1 MKISVIIPTYE
12 ETKETLTQTVDQ
24 FLNFENIEVIIS
36 DSSVSK
42 IPKHS
47 WFKKKVTIV
56 YSPKTNISAGRNIG
70 AKHSS
75 NKMLM
80 FLDADV
86 KLKSINKTLS
96 CIKREFVYHKHYN
109 CIILKMSIDEKYK
122 QPIDKFCC
130 EFVNLTNS
138 IMGTGRGE
146 CIIVKKKIFEKVGKF
161 DVNRNVCE
169 DADLVK
175 RCAPVVYPN
184 LYYTESGR
192 RIHKLGWLRM
202 HYEWKLNT
210 IDPSR
215 EWLPVVR

>member
-12 ETKETLTQTVDQ
+12 EPKETLIQTVDQ

-42 IPKHS
+42 IPKHR

-56 YSPKTNISAGRNIG
+56 YSPKTNISTGRNIG

-75 NKMLM
+75 NEILM

-96 CIKREFVYHKHYN
+96 CIKHEFVYHKHYN
-109 CIILKMSIDEKYK
+109 CIILKTSVDEKYK
-122 QPIDKFCC
+122 QPNDKFFC
-130 EFVNLTNS
+130 EVINLRNF

-146 CIIVKKKIFEKVGKF
+146 CIIVKKKLFEQVGKF
-161 DVNRNVCE
+161 DVNKNVAE
-169 DADLVK
+169 DVDLIK
-175 RCAPVVYPN
+175 RCAPVVYPD

-202 HYEWKLNT
+202 WHEWTLNRINT
-210 IDPSR
+210 SR
-215 EWLPVVR
+215 EWLPIGR